1 MRALVVVLS
10 LMTVDG
16 VGGQPQPVAAPAPTV
31 RQRPVLERRM
41 AARAASRYDATFKRY
56 AKRFFSA
63 AFDWRWFKAQGM
75 AESNLDSTA
84 TSWVGARGIMQ
95 LMPAT
100 YAEIRSRQPAFG
112 PIDDPEWNIAAGIY
126 YNRQLWRRW
135 TPRVPDDERLPFV
148 FGSYN
153 AGEGTIVRA
162 AATARTT
169 DRDVPTWDAI
179 EQVAP
184 RVPRWRYRETLGYVR
199 KIQEHHERLT
209 DR

>member
-1 MRALVVVLS
+1 MRTLLALLS
-10 LMTVDG
+10 LLATGTMES
-16 VGGQPQPVAAPAPTV
+16 QPTPTAVASPVQA
-31 RQRPVLERRM
+31 QRPPLERRM
-41 AARAASRYDATFKRY
+41 AARAASRYDATFRRY
-56 AKRFFSA
+56 SKRFFSA
-63 AFDWRWFKAQGM
+63 AFDWHWFKAQGM

-135 TPRVPDDERLPFV
+135 TPRIPDEARLPFV

-153 AGEGTIVRA
+153 AGEGTIARA
-162 AATARTT
+162 AATARRA
-169 DRDVPTWDAI
+169 DAEVPTWDAI

-199 KIQEHHERLT
+199 KIQEHHAQLT
-209 DR
+209 TR

>member
-1 MRALVVVLS
+1 MRGLLLVFS
-10 LMTVDG
+10 LLTADG
-16 VGGQPQPVAAPAPTV
+16 VEGQPEPVAAPTPTV

-41 AARAASRYDATFKRY
+41 AARMASRYDATFKRY
-56 AKRFFSA
+56 SKRFFSA

-75 AESNLDSTA
+75 AESNLDSAA

-100 YAEIRSRQPAFG
+100 YAEIRSHQPGFG
-112 PIDDPEWNIAAGIY
+112 TIDDPEWNIAAGIY

-135 TPRVPDDERLPFV
+135 SPRVSDEERLPFV

-153 AGEGTIVRA
+153 AGEGTIARA
-162 AATARTT
+162 AATARST
-169 DRDVPTWDAI
+169 DAETPTWGAI

-199 KIQEHHERLT
+199 KIQEYYEQLT
-209 DR
+209 GR